1 MTWSAALTP
10 SEDSAPVP
18 VTHSG
23 AGEPYQLRMA
33 SSAARAIAER
43 LPEGAAWAVLAFIT
57 DRLLAHPHRVGTP
70 LHGPLEG
77 LHGAHVGDYRVEYD
91 IDDETRTVEVVR
103 VARRADIYGI
113 T

>member
-1 MTWSAALTP
+1 
-10 SEDSAPVP
+10 
-18 VTHSG
+18 
-23 AGEPYQLRMA
+23 MA
-33 SSAARAIAER
+33 SSASRAIAEQ

-57 DRLLAHPHRVGTP
+57 GRLLANPHRVGTA

-77 LHGAHVGDYRVEYD
+77 LHAAHVGDYRVEYD
-91 IDDETRTVEVVR
+91 IDEEARTVQVVR

>member
-1 MTWSAALTP
+1 MWSAALTQFGR
-10 SEDSAPVP
+10 SAPAP
-18 VTHSG
+18 VAHSG
-23 AGEPYQLRMA
+23 TGEPYNLKMA
-33 SSAARAIAER
+33 SSASRAIAER

-57 DRLLAHPHRVGTP
+57 DRLLANPHRVGTP

-91 IDDETRTVEVVR
+91 IDEETRTVEVVR
-103 VARRADIYGI
+103 VALRADIYGI